1 MSAPFDPAVTLTRFS
16 REGGL
21 LTKTIRPNGQGGIVK
36 EPAAQM
42 TAGTAETVSLP
53 FSEFGAYLR
62 SLKPNQAISHG
73 VCDRATTNVVS
84 VSNFTRQPN
93 TICRTKEFF
102 RYPDGWGVGMFDFD
116 PKPGRGALS
125 PAQLFDAVTAVWP
138 EFADLPKVVTGS
150 TSAYIFDAT
159 GKQLTG
165 RGSGFHAYFPFA
177 PAAALPRLAGLLFRR
192 LWLTGHGYIFIS
204 RDGKQLVRGIFDAS
218 VFSPERLDFCAGAN
232 CVDCEQRLPA
242 PEYFPGRL
250 QEGEA

>member
-1 MSAPFDPAVTLTRFS
+1 
-16 REGGL
+16 
-21 LTKTIRPNGQGGIVK
+21 
-36 EPAAQM
+36 
-42 TAGTAETVSLP
+42 
-53 FSEFGAYLR
+53 
-62 SLKPNQAISHG
+62 
-73 VCDRATTNVVS
+73 
-84 VSNFTRQPN
+84 
-93 TICRTKEFF
+93 
-102 RYPDGWGVGMFDFD
+102 MFDFD

-125 PAQLFDAVTAVWP
+125 LAQLFDAVTAVWP

-250 QEGEA
+250 QVGEA